1 MTISRD
7 EATKRAKADAGNRTG
22 VSEDAIKLISVE
34 DAEFPD
40 ASLGAAVSGEMSGMM
55 LTSGWRIILDAG
67 GKTLEYRA
75 NPDQIRLYK
84 FKGKNYRI

>member
-40 ASLGAAVSGEMSGMM
+40 AALGAALSGEMSGMM
-55 LTSGWRIILDAG
+55 LTSGWRILLDTG
-67 GKTLEYRA
+67 GKSLEYRA

>member
-1 MTISRD
+1 MAINRN
-7 EATKRAKADAGNRTG
+7 EAIGKAKSDLAKRTG
-22 VSEDAIKLISVE
+22 TDEDSVKLISSE

-55 LTSGWRIILDAG
+55 LTSGWRITLDVD
-67 GKTLEYRA
+67 GKSFEYRA

-84 FKGKNYRI
+84 FKGKNYRL

>member
-22 VSEDAIKLISVE
+22 VREDAIKLISAE
-34 DAEFPD
+34 DTEFPD
-40 ASLGAAVSGEMSGMM
+40 AALGAAVSGEMSGMM